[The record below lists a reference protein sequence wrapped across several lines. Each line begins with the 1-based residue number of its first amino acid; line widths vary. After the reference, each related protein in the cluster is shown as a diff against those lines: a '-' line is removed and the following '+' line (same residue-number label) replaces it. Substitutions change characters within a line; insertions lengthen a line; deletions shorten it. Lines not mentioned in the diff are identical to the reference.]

1 MWLVA
6 HVIIKQIT
14 IRFGPS
20 VRWSHESYKQMLYQY
35 ISIQTAPFYFQSTR
49 ICCPYPDRSQGF
61 WIWMLGSS
69 LDLIVEECDKCK
81 YPANKKAGTNHAKD
95 VCLVTWFLGKSN
107 ENKLMVMKKK
117 KEEEDHYSLQ
127 FHSSCFSRENLHI
140 FSSAMPIDQFLK
152 EDPSKHGGA
161 SKSTSQW
168 WLNPYHTWTKRL
180 LGNEVPAL
188 VNRQLQLNQC
198 QLL

>member
-81 YPANKKAGTNHAKD
+81 YSANKKAGKNHARD

-127 FHSSCFSRENLHI
+127 FHSSCFSRENLQI
-140 FSSAMPIDQFLK
+140 TCPKSSYLLVCNANWSVFEGGSIQARRSQQKYFSMV
-152 EDPSKHGGA
+152 
-161 SKSTSQW
+161 T
-168 WLNPYHTWTKRL
+168 
-180 LGNEVPAL
+180 
-188 VNRQLQLNQC
+188 
-198 QLL
+198 